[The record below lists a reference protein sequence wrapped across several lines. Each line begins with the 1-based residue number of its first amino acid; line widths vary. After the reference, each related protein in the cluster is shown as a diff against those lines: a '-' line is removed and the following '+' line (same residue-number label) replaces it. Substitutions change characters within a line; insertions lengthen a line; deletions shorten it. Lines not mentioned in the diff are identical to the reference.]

1 MSIEIQNKEDSVTI
15 VIDAHLISGEP
26 YFKEFE
32 SISSKICEF
41 ESKAITIDLFKCS
54 YMDTRAISVILE
66 IHRLLRK
73 TGRVLTLVN
82 VNEDIGDLLRSIK
95 LDKIIQLC

>member
-1 MSIEIQNKEDSVTI
+1 MSIEIQNETNTI
-15 VIDAHLISGEP
+15 KIIIDAHLIPGEP

-32 SISSKICEF
+32 YIASNICDFGSKPIS
-41 ESKAITIDLFKCS
+41 IDLFKCR

-66 IHRLLRK
+66 LHRLLRK
-73 TGRVLTLVN
+73 SGSVLTLLN
-82 VNEDIGDLLRSIK
+82 VNEDIADLLRSIK